1 MITFGGRSFSIL
13 EVREGGTLAMVYDS
27 GQELEARHH
36 THWPQ
41 LHNMDFPDGFC
52 APNPT
57 IARQLAGARARPLA
71 PGERLWSQLKD
82 DARTVCVHVVRGAAR
97 GWRLVAAAPVLRH

>member
-1 MITFGGRSFSIL
+1 MTNGGRSFSIL
-13 EVREGGTLAMVYDS
+13 EVLPNGKLAMVYDS

-52 APNPT
+52 APNAA
-57 IARQLAGARARPLA
+57 IASRLAGAAICAHDQLPDAACPLGA
-71 PGERLWSQLKD
+71 PRL
-82 DARTVCVHVVRGAAR
+82 
-97 GWRLVAAAPVLRH
+97 

>member
-1 MITFGGRSFSIL
+1 MQVVTFGGRSISIL
-13 EVREGGTLAMVYDS
+13 EILPDGTLAMVYDS

-52 APNPT
+52 APNDD
-57 IARQLAGARARPLA
+57 IARQLAGALILRCSTRRSSSNPWGRLLA
-71 PGERLWSQLKD
+71 NRM
-82 DARTVCVHVVRGAAR
+82 
-97 GWRLVAAAPVLRH
+97 